1 MSKSRR
7 IPKNPVAAARNAL
20 ARSVGAPIRRLHALA
35 DLLRQR
41 DLNELEI
48 AQMCADAE
56 QVRANAATLR
66 RGQADAA

>member
-1 MSKSRR
+1 MNKRVT
-7 IPKNPVAAARNAL
+7 KDPVAAARHAL
-20 ARSVGAPIRRLHALA
+20 ARSVAAPIRRLYALSH
-35 DLLRQR
+35 LLRER

-56 QVRANAATLR
+56 QVRANASTLR